1 MLEISISKCSVRPVP
16 LVADAILKWTLQLS
30 SENKVWLDL
39 SAFWKPGSPGGR
51 MRSDMGMSLG
61 AHRSERDQQ
70 PPDFRAFKLSLWSL
84 HCRHQEPGRRPR
96 DTLYRDSD
104 YGEAPT
110 IHSTRA
116 GKSCTQ
122 LDYVAVIRALS

>member
-1 MLEISISKCSVRPVP
+1 
-16 LVADAILKWTLQLS
+16 
-30 SENKVWLDL
+30 
-39 SAFWKPGSPGGR
+39 

-70 PPDFRAFKLSLWSL
+70 PPDFRAFKLSVWSL

-104 YGEAPT
+104 YAQWVSKRAFGAEA
-110 IHSTRA
+110 
-116 GKSCTQ
+116 G
-122 LDYVAVIRALS
+122 ALPSD